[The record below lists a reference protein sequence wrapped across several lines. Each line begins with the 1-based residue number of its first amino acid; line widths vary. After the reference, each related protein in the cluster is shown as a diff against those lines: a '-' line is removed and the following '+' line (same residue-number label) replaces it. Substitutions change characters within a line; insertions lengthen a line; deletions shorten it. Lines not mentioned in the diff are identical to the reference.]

1 MKNVYDI
8 ILQYS
13 NRGMDKL
20 KKLYPSNEYKNA
32 SKTIKNIKKGT
43 IFLYTGFYVEGHAET
58 DGPVGTYFLAKALKE
73 LGFYPVIITDKY
85 CLDFFKEIETVYVPI
100 SSENKKLYKQLLN
113 DYKPTL
119 HLSCERCGKNKEG
132 EYLNHKLHSITKYT
146 ADIDILFKMGSLNA
160 PSIAIGDGG
169 NEIGMGNFFEHF
181 EKIDAKFHS
190 TVTCDHPLV
199 ASVSNWGAY
208 ALIAT
213 ISHKLLP
220 DFNEVEEYLKHIIK
234 KGAIDGITKKPEL
247 SVDAKEW
254 ALEKKILE
262 ELRQLAP

>member
-13 NRGMDKL
+13 DRGMDKL
-20 KKLYPSNEYKNA
+20 KKLYPTNEYEKA
-32 SKTIKNIKKGT
+32 SKTIKNVKKGT
-43 IFLYTGFYVEGHAET
+43 VFLYTGFYVEGHAET
-58 DGPVGTYFLAKALKE
+58 DGPVGAYFLAKAFKK
-73 LGFYPVIITDKY
+73 LGFYPVIFTDKY
-85 CLDFFKEIETVYVPI
+85 CKDFFKEIETIYIPI
-100 SSENKKLYKQLLN
+100 GLDNEKLYKKLLD
-113 DYKPTL
+113 DYKPAL
-119 HLSCERCGKNKEG
+119 HLSCERCGKNKDG
-132 EYLNHKLHSITKYT
+132 EYLNHRLDSITKYT

-169 NEIGMGNFFEHF
+169 NEIGMGNFFEYF

-190 TVTCDHPLV
+190 TITCGHPLI

-213 ISHKLLP
+213 LSNKLLP
-220 DFNEVEEYLKHIIK
+220 NFNEIEEYLKYILK
-234 KGAIDGITKKPEL
+234 KGAIDGITKQSTL

-254 ALEKKILE
+254 TLEKKILE
-262 ELRQLAP
+262 ELKQLLN

>member
-13 NRGMDKL
+13 DRNMDKL
-20 KKLYPSNEYKNA
+20 KKVYPTNEYKKA
-32 SKTIKNIKKGT
+32 SKTIKNIKKGA

-58 DGPVGTYFLAKALKE
+58 DGVVGTYFLARAFKE
-73 LGFYPVIITDKY
+73 LSFYPVIITDKY
-85 CLDFFKEIETVYVPI
+85 CLDYFKEIETIYIPI
-100 SSENKKLYKQLLN
+100 GLDNDKLYKKLL
-113 DYKPTL
+113 DTYRPVL

-132 EYLNHKLHSITKYT
+132 EYLNHKLNPITKYT
-146 ADIDILFKMGSLNA
+146 ADIDTLFQMGSLNA

-169 NEIGMGNFFEHF
+169 NEIGMGNFFEYF

-190 TVTCDHPLV
+190 TVTCDRPLI

-213 ISHKLLP
+213 LSSELLP
-220 DFNEVEEYLKHIIK
+220 TFKEAEEYLKHIIK
-234 KGAIDGITKKPEL
+234 KGAVDGITKQPTL

-262 ELRQLAP
+262 ELRQLSS